1 MFLTRCISKKVIPNS
16 LKLELEPMIENHNEG
31 FLSNWYNKFQQD
43 SVYFVKNVVTFC
55 YQTMTNLTTKIENDA
70 FLRSSRP
77 DVFHK
82 KGGVLRN
89 FAKFTRKHLCQRLFF
104 NKTAHHRP
112 ATLFKKSLWHRC
124 FPVNF
129 ANFLRITFFR
139 EHFRWQLLFSQRS
152 RTQLTLTQSYL
163 IVH

>member
-1 MFLTRCISKKVIPNS
+1 
-16 LKLELEPMIENHNEG
+16 
-31 FLSNWYNKFQQD
+31 
-43 SVYFVKNVVTFC
+43 
-55 YQTMTNLTTKIENDA
+55 MTNLTTKIQNTENELPQLLENDA

-104 NKTAHHRP
+104 NKIADHRP